1 MGALRLIAGGL
12 AMTLTVVASADE
24 VILDDLIVPFSM
36 CVGSDCVDGEDFD
49 FDTLRL
55 KSPTPQIHFWDTS
68 NTASFPIED
77 WSMGITDG
85 GTASR
90 TSFFVRSE
98 TASQDVLVI
107 SPDGDVALGAGA
119 GLVEGA
125 VSVGNLGNERRVSHV
140 ADAIDDSDAVNLR
153 QFEAF
158 QATAEA
164 TAQQDIEALNNRLDG
179 FEARMTAMLDRL
191 DRIADKVA
199 QTQAID
205 QDGDSWH

>member
-1 MGALRLIAGGL
+1 MGALRFIAGGL
-12 AMTLTVVASADE
+12 ALTLTMVASADE
-24 VILDDLIVPFSM
+24 VIVDDLIVQSSM
-36 CVGSDCVDGEDFD
+36 CVGADCVDGEDFD

-68 NTASFPIED
+68 NSASFPSED

-107 SPDGDVALGAGA
+107 SPDGDVALGTGA
-119 GLVEGA
+119 ELVEGA
-125 VSVGNLGNERRVSHV
+125 VSVGNLGSERRVSHV
-140 ADAIDDSDAVNLR
+140 ADAVNDTDAVNLR

-158 QATAEA
+158 QTTAEA
-164 TAQQDIEALNNRLDG
+164 ATQQDIEALNSRLDG
-179 FEARMTAMLDRL
+179 FEARMAALLDRL
-191 DRIADKVA
+191 DRVADKVA
-199 QTQAID
+199 QLQAID